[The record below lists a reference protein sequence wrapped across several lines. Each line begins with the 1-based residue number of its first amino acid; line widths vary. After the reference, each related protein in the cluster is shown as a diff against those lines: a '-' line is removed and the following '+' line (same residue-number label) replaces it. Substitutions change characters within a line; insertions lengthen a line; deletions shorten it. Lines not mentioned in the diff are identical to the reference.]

1 MRRALDHH
9 QSACGNGEEIV
20 KRVIAC
26 SLMLAFAST
35 VSAAELGRL
44 FFTAAE
50 RAQLDVART
59 QKKAP
64 PPPVAAQSVEAT
76 PLPEIVNYG
85 GIIRRSDGKSMLWI
99 NDRVAEEKEAL
110 SALSLKGAVRPD
122 GAVTLQVPQS
132 GGIIEVK
139 VGQSVDLQSGHV
151 AEGHKVPAVKPRP
164 AEPKGESAEG
174 KAPAKNE
181 SSEKAPESERTQ
193 GLAASAEKERSSAAP
208 LRAK

>member
-1 MRRALDHH
+1 M
-9 QSACGNGEEIV
+9 

-26 SLMLAFAST
+26 SLLLAFTTTA
-35 VSAAELGRL
+35 SAAELGRL
-44 FFTAAE
+44 FFTPAE

-64 PPPVAAQSVEAT
+64 PPPASAQPAEAT

-85 GIIRRSDGKSMLWI
+85 GIIRRSDGKSLLWI

-110 SALSLKGAVRPD
+110 GALSLKGVVRPD

-132 GGIIEVK
+132 GGMIEVK

-151 AEGHKVPAVKPRP
+151 AEGHKVPAVKPR
-164 AEPKGESAEG
+164 AADAKAEG
-174 KAPAKNE
+174 AESKAASPAKSE
-181 SSEKAPESERTQ
+181 TTEKAPETERTQ

-208 LRAK
+208 PRPR